1 MQIRDAL
8 LWTSLQFA
16 SVLALELLGIA
27 VLARILSPADMG
39 LFAGAF
45 ALIRIAMLAGTF
57 GLHTAI
63 IRSDAL
69 TQELRGAIVAIA
81 LVTATL
87 SAGVIGGA
95 LALAPGLLLP
105 AQTAMLAA
113 LMLPAIVINA
123 LATTSNA
130 ELQRDMRFPAIF
142 RSRLAATALYQV
154 VAIALALT
162 GAGPVALALA
172 FVASTAVFALSCARA
187 TGWSFVTWPRLRGS
201 RAILRFTSTVFAITA
216 LGQVTQALP
225 ALVLARLVDM
235 ATLGFFSRS
244 ADLVTRANR
253 AITEVAG
260 NVVAPHVY
268 RQTRAGEDPAQGFMN
283 ALARMTVAIWPAALL
298 MSALAGPIVR
308 LLLGPQWDAAIP
320 VLQWLSLGL
329 VLAPLRFLAGT
340 YAMALGFERRVLL
353 RAAVFVVVTGAA
365 LYALAGLGLTAVVLG
380 LLAVQAA
387 ELLSTLAI
395 LWRRAGLRTGP
406 VLVEM
411 ARSLAV
417 TLAAVLPAWAI
428 GLALPEGTGSDLT
441 RIALGLVVAAALW
454 LAALALVRHPIQDE
468 LPVSVPKLLRG
479 VRRRAGR

>member
-1 MQIRDAL
+1 MPRFKVVITDFDYGDNDVERAILEPIGAEVVAL
-8 LWTSLQFA
+8 Q
-16 SVLALELLGIA
+16 
-27 VLARILSPADMG
+27 ARSED
-39 LFAGAF
+39 
-45 ALIRIAMLAGTF
+45 
-57 GLHTAI
+57 
-63 IRSDAL
+63 D
-69 TQELRGAIVAIA
+69 
-81 LVTATL
+81 
-87 SAGVIGGA
+87 
-95 LALAPGLLLP
+95 LLP
-105 AQTAMLAA
+105 AAADCDAIMNQYARVGARTIAAMTRCRVIARYGVVVD
-113 LMLPAIVINA
+113 IV
-123 LATTSNA
+123 
-130 ELQRDMRFPAIF
+130 DVD
-142 RSRLAATALYQV
+142 AATERGILVTNVRDYCTEEVADH
-154 VAIALALT
+154 AIALALT

-441 RIALGLVVAAALW
+441 RIALGLAVAAALW